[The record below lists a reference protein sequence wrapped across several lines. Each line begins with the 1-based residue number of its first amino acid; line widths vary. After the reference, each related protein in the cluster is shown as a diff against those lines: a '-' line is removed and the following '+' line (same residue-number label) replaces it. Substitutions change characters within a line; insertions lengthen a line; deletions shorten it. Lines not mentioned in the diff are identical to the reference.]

1 MSPASVD
8 LTASFRSHQNYLGA
22 FTYLAGFPHVPG
34 KGIQVL
40 KQISTKVMTAF
51 PKAGGSRQYES
62 SVLAA
67 CLNRAWGTEAI
78 LAMSTRLNGDDGF
91 VRIANSWGCVQTY
104 YVGYSATQALVVA
117 NGHPRPASHPKT
129 QEQAIALW
137 TNRQHGV
144 APFSF
149 AASKGSVIPRDPN
162 AYAHGP
168 GRPID
173 TGIHSWTGCTSSNCW
188 DIAALALRTT
198 REDAV
203 EAAMQEARQ
212 RKIREKRKAWNTL
225 EQARRDKGKP
235 ARQARVY
242 KTAQLSQAE
251 KEACETNIRPFGL
264 LDYLYRLRIKGNY
277 EAAEMFTEGPEDDT
291 SSVYVAMSMVR
302 IATSLMIAHETR
314 IAQLLGKEV
323 VLTLAR
329 DWVRKNTPPEKV
341 GIRLR
346 LPILEEVL

>member
-1 MSPASVD
+1 
-8 LTASFRSHQNYLGA
+8 
-22 FTYLAGFPHVPG
+22 
-34 KGIQVL
+34 
-40 KQISTKVMTAF
+40 
-51 PKAGGSRQYES
+51 
-62 SVLAA
+62 
-67 CLNRAWGTEAI
+67 
-78 LAMSTRLNGDDGF
+78 
-91 VRIANSWGCVQTY
+91 
-104 YVGYSATQALVVA
+104 
-117 NGHPRPASHPKT
+117 
-129 QEQAIALW
+129 
-137 TNRQHGV
+137 
-144 APFSF
+144 
-149 AASKGSVIPRDPN
+149 
-162 AYAHGP
+162 
-168 GRPID
+168 
-173 TGIHSWTGCTSSNCW
+173 
-188 DIAALALRTT
+188 
-198 REDAV
+198 
-203 EAAMQEARQ
+203 MQEARQ